1 MNPAIYISEY
11 QYLIG
16 GLRSLDVIPA
26 SFGFRYPKSNA
37 ELYHGLSDPDRK
49 YKDLDRSTLFLL
61 HLADELNLDTK
72 QMGIHIGS
80 SRGATAL
87 WEKNHANLKKG
98 LQIDVRSSPLTT
110 AGNLSSW
117 LNQYLRLSGISNSF
131 SATCGSFQ
139 HAFLNG
145 ISWLKSGMLD
155 QFLVG
160 ATEAPLT
167 EFTIQQML
175 RLGIYNVEG
184 VCKPFNFSKPTGMVL
199 GEGAGLFVMKSDPI
213 GAKARVVGYG
223 WSSEQIQSATYMDES
238 GLGYR
243 QSMQAALDQAKLDQV
258 DLVLAHAPGTKRG
271 DQAEW
276 SAIKACLGEKQQVHS
291 IKGLVGHALGASGA
305 QNLGVALD
313 LFNGKSPFEDKLW
326 KRLAKQDI
334 HTILINAAGFG
345 GQSISLIIEAI

>member
-1 MNPAIYISEY
+1 MNPTIYLSEY
-11 QYLIG
+11 QYLYG
-16 GLRSLDVIPA
+16 GLCSLDIMPL
-26 SFGFRYPKSNA
+26 SFGFRFPKSNT
-37 ELYHGLSDPDRK
+37 ELYQGLGDQNRK
-49 YKDLDRSTLFLL
+49 YKDLDRSALFLL
-61 HLADELNLDTK
+61 HLADGLNLDTK

-80 SRGATAL
+80 SRGATSL
-87 WEKNHANLKKG
+87 WEKNHANLRKG

-110 AGNLSSW
+110 AGNLSTW
-117 LNQYLRLSGISNSF
+117 LNQYLRLNGINNSF

-145 ISWLKSGMLD
+145 ISWLKAGMLD

-167 EFTIQQML
+167 EFTVQQMH

-184 VCKPFNFSKPTGMVL
+184 VCEPFNFSKPTGMVL
-199 GEGAGLFVMKSDPI
+199 GEGAGLFVMKTNPI
-213 GAKARVVGYG
+213 GAKARVRGYG

-243 QSMQAALDQAKLDQV
+243 QSMLAALDHAKLDQV

-313 LFNGKSPFEDKLW
+313 LFTGKVPFQDELW
-326 KRLAKQDI
+326 ESLAKQDI
-334 HTILINAAGFG
+334 NTILINAAGFG
-345 GQSISLIIEAI
+345 GQSISIIIESL